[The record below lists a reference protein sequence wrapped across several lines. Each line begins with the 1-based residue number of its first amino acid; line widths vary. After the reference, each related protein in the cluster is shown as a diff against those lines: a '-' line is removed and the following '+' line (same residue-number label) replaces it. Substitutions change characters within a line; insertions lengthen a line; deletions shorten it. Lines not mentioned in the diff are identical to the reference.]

1 MEVMLLETKSNIK
14 LNKDTQKLIFK
25 IRNIL
30 RLLGLNPSI
39 KGTVLL
45 NKAIRVILE
54 KKINEDYF
62 IGNEIYMELTK
73 YYKELSFI
81 QIKTYIQYAL
91 DHRDINKSKKN
102 FEKIFGFEY
111 DNYYFT
117 SKRFLEEICEN
128 LLINNLTTNILEV

>member
-1 MEVMLLETKSNIK
+1 MLLETKSNIE
-14 LNKDTQKLIFK
+14 LNKNTQKLILR
-25 IRNIL
+25 IRNTL

-39 KGTVLL
+39 KGTILL
-45 NKAIRVILE
+45 NKAIRIILE
-54 KKINEDYF
+54 KKTNEDYF
-62 IGNEIYMELTK
+62 IGNEIYIELTK

-102 FEKIFGFEY
+102 FEMIFDFEY

-128 LLINNLTTNILEV
+128 LLINNLATNILQV

>member
-1 MEVMLLETKSNIK
+1 METKSNIE
-14 LNKDTQKLIFK
+14 LNKNTQKLIFR

-30 RLLGLNPSI
+30 RLLGLNSSI
-39 KGTVLL
+39 RGTVLL

>member
-1 MEVMLLETKSNIK
+1 MLLETKSNIK
-14 LNKDTQKLIFK
+14 LNKNTQKLIFR

-30 RLLGLNPSI
+30 RLLGLNSSI

-45 NKAIRVILE
+45 NKAIRIILE
-54 KKINEDYF
+54 KKTNEDYF

-91 DHRDINKSKKN
+91 DHRDIHKSKKN
-102 FEKIFGFEY
+102 FEMIFGFEY
-111 DNYYFT
+111 DDYYFT

-128 LLINNLTTNILEV
+128 LLEN

>member
-1 MEVMLLETKSNIK
+1 METKSNIK
-14 LNKDTQKLIFK
+14 LNKDTQKLIFR

-45 NKAIRVILE
+45 NKAIRIILE
-54 KKINEDYF
+54 KKTNEDYF
-62 IGNEIYMELTK
+62 IGNEIYIELTK

-102 FEKIFGFEY
+102 FEMIFDFEY

-128 LLINNLTTNILEV
+128 LLEN

>member
-1 MEVMLLETKSNIK
+1 METKSNIK
-14 LNKDTQKLIFK
+14 LNKDTQKLIFR
-25 IRNIL
+25 IRNTL

-45 NKAIRVILE
+45 NKAIRIILE
-54 KKINEDYF
+54 KKTNEDYF
-62 IGNEIYMELTK
+62 IGNEIYIELTK

-102 FEKIFGFEY
+102 FEMIFDFEY

-128 LLINNLTTNILEV
+128 LLEN

>member
-1 MEVMLLETKSNIK
+1 METKSNIK
-14 LNKDTQKLIFK
+14 LNKDTQKLIFR

-45 NKAIRVILE
+45 NKAIRIILE
-54 KKINEDYF
+54 KKSNEDYF

-102 FEKIFGFEY
+102 FEMIFDFEY

-128 LLINNLTTNILEV
+128 LLEN

>member
-1 MEVMLLETKSNIK
+1 MLLETKSNIE
-14 LNKDTQKLIFK
+14 LNKNTQKLIFR

-45 NKAIRVILE
+45 NKAIRIILE
-54 KKINEDYF
+54 KKTNEDYF
-62 IGNEIYMELTK
+62 IGNEIYIELTK
-73 YYKELSFI
+73 YYEALSFI

-102 FEKIFGFEY
+102 FEIFFGFEY

-128 LLINNLTTNILEV
+128 LLEN

>member
-1 MEVMLLETKSNIK
+1 MLLETKSNIK
-14 LNKDTQKLIFK
+14 LNKNTQKLIFR

-45 NKAIRVILE
+45 NKAIRIILE
-54 KKINEDYF
+54 KKSNEDYF

-102 FEKIFGFEY
+102 FEMIFDFEY

-128 LLINNLTTNILEV
+128 LLEN

>member
-1 MEVMLLETKSNIK
+1 MLLETKSNIK
-14 LNKDTQKLIFK
+14 LNKNTQKLIFR

-45 NKAIRVILE
+45 NKAIRIILE
-54 KKINEDYF
+54 KKTNEDYF
-62 IGNEIYMELTK
+62 IGNEIYIELTK

-102 FEKIFGFEY
+102 FEMIFDFEY

-128 LLINNLTTNILEV
+128 LLEN

>member
-1 MEVMLLETKSNIK
+1 MLLETKSNIE
-14 LNKDTQKLIFK
+14 LNKNTQKLIFR

-30 RLLGLNPSI
+30 RLLGLNSSI
-39 KGTVLL
+39 RGTVLL

>member
-1 MEVMLLETKSNIK
+1 METKSNIK
-14 LNKDTQKLIFK
+14 LNKNTQKLIFR

-45 NKAIRVILE
+45 NKAIRIILE
-54 KKINEDYF
+54 KKSNEDYF

-102 FEKIFGFEY
+102 FEMIFDFEY

-128 LLINNLTTNILEV
+128 LLEN

>member
-1 MEVMLLETKSNIK
+1 MEVMVLKTKSNIK
-14 LNKDTQKLIFK
+14 LNKTSQQLIFK

-39 KGTVLL
+39 KGTTLL
-45 NKAIRVILE
+45 NKAIRLILE
-54 KKINEDYF
+54 KKINEDFF
-62 IGNEIYMELTK
+62 IVNEIYMELTK

-91 DHRDINKSKKN
+91 DHRDIKKSKKN
-102 FEKIFGFEY
+102 FEMIFGFEY

-117 SKRFLEEICEN
+117 SKKFLEEVCEI
-128 LLINNLTTNILEV
+128 LLITTNISKL

>member
-1 MEVMLLETKSNIK
+1 METKSNIK
-14 LNKDTQKLIFK
+14 LNKDTQKLIFR
-25 IRNIL
+25 IRNTL

-45 NKAIRVILE
+45 NKAIRIILE
-54 KKINEDYF
+54 KKTNEDYF

-102 FEKIFGFEY
+102 FEMIFDFEY

-128 LLINNLTTNILEV
+128 LLEN

>member
-1 MEVMLLETKSNIK
+1 MKTKSNIK
-14 LNKDTQKLIFK
+14 LNKTSQQLIFK

-39 KGTVLL
+39 KGTTLL
-45 NKAIRVILE
+45 NKAIRLILE
-54 KKINEDYF
+54 KKINEDFF
-62 IGNEIYMELTK
+62 IVNEIYMELTK

-91 DHRDINKSKKN
+91 DHRDIKKSKKN
-102 FEKIFGFEY
+102 FEMIFGFEY

-117 SKRFLEEICEN
+117 SKKFLEEVCEI
-128 LLINNLTTNILEV
+128 LLITTNISKL

>member
-1 MEVMLLETKSNIK
+1 MKTRSNIK
-14 LNKDTQKLIFK
+14 QNKTAQQLIFK

-39 KGTVLL
+39 KGTTLL
-45 NKAIRVILE
+45 NKAIRLILE
-54 KKINEDYF
+54 KKINEDFF
-62 IGNEIYMELTK
+62 IVNEIYMELTK

-91 DHRDINKSKKN
+91 DHRDIKKSKKN
-102 FEKIFGFEY
+102 FEMIFGFEY

-117 SKRFLEEICEN
+117 SKKFLEEVCEI
-128 LLINNLTTNILEV
+128 LLITTNISKL

>member
-14 LNKDTQKLIFK
+14 LNKNTQKLIFR

-45 NKAIRVILE
+45 NKAIRIILE
-54 KKINEDYF
+54 KKSNEDYF

-102 FEKIFGFEY
+102 FEMIFDFEY

-128 LLINNLTTNILEV
+128 LLEN

>member
-1 MEVMLLETKSNIK
+1 METKSNIE
-14 LNKDTQKLIFK
+14 LNKNTQKLIFR

-39 KGTVLL
+39 KGTILL

-54 KKINEDYF
+54 KKISEDYF
-62 IGNEIYMELTK
+62 IGNEIYIELTK

-81 QIKTYIQYAL
+81 QVKTYIQYAL
-91 DHRDINKSKKN
+91 DNRDINKSKKN

-117 SKRFLEEICEN
+117 SKRFLEEICGV
-128 LLINNLTTNILEV
+128 LLIFYNPI

>member
-1 MEVMLLETKSNIK
+1 MLLETKSNIK
-14 LNKDTQKLIFK
+14 LNKDTQKLIFR
-25 IRNIL
+25 IRNTL

-45 NKAIRVILE
+45 NKAIRIILE
-54 KKINEDYF
+54 KKTNEDYF
-62 IGNEIYMELTK
+62 IGNEIYIELTK

-102 FEKIFGFEY
+102 FEMIFDFEY

-128 LLINNLTTNILEV
+128 LLEN

>member
-1 MEVMLLETKSNIK
+1 MLLETKSNIK
-14 LNKDTQKLIFK
+14 LNKNTQKLIFR

-45 NKAIRVILE
+45 NKAIRIILE
-54 KKINEDYF
+54 KKSNEDYF

-102 FEKIFGFEY
+102 FEIIFGFEY

-117 SKRFLEEICEN
+117 NKIFLEKVYVVLSMFYNPI
-128 LLINNLTTNILEV
+128 

>member
-14 LNKDTQKLIFK
+14 LNKNTQKLIFR

-45 NKAIRVILE
+45 NKAIRIILE
-54 KKINEDYF
+54 KKSNEDYF
-62 IGNEIYMELTK
+62 IGNEIYIELTK

-102 FEKIFGFEY
+102 FEMIFDFEY

-128 LLINNLTTNILEV
+128 LLEN

>member
-1 MEVMLLETKSNIK
+1 METKSNIK
-14 LNKDTQKLIFK
+14 LNKNTQKLIFR

-45 NKAIRVILE
+45 NKAIRIILE
-54 KKINEDYF
+54 KKTNEDYF
-62 IGNEIYMELTK
+62 IGNEIYIELTK

-102 FEKIFGFEY
+102 FEMIFDFEY

-128 LLINNLTTNILEV
+128 LLEN